1 MAVSISHLG
10 YRKLS
15 RVIFE
20 WQAADRASLLAL
32 FVLIEVTSHWLW
44 CVFVWWR
51 QDLYGSYVDMGLLYP
66 LWTGVTLMLVFFFW
80 MVSRTSPI
88 RTDTGSLYKW
98 QAIMITL
105 YSLYIAV
112 VILVMG
118 HRSEEHTSELQ
129 SRENLVCRLL
139 LEKKNIVPTDRM
151 ELRGLEIASFIRA
164 ADGRVQTALVTSPT
178 PGALPVVLRQTAVR
192 ARVKHA
198 HAYPR

>member
-32 FVLIEVTSHWLW
+32 FILLEVSSHWLW
-44 CVFVWWR
+44 CLFVWWR
-51 QDLYGSYVDMGLLYP
+51 QDIYGSYVNMDVLYP
-66 LWTGVTLMLVFFFW
+66 LWIGLTLMVLFFSW

-118 HRSEEHTSELQ
+118 HSS
-129 SRENLVCRLL
+129 LVAGVSLVGGAMLGMMLIRRRYVWKAFLAH
-139 LEKKNIVPTDRM
+139 
-151 ELRGLEIASFIRA
+151 IALIF
-164 ADGRVQTALVTSPT
+164 LVTLIP
-178 PGALPVVLRQTAVR
+178 
-192 ARVKHA
+192 
-198 HAYPR
+198 